1 MSDLDKAL
9 RVHTALVKAG
19 VDPEYA
25 RVQLKHQA
33 DQLGSLSPED
43 LTAQILGGTP
53 QSHMARKAEE
63 PGATSTAPAGN
74 TVDEMIRRNHER
86 AKGPNPL
93 LPNRSAIR

>member
-1 MSDLDKAL
+1 MSDLDKVL
-9 RVHTALVKAG
+9 RIHIALVKAG

-43 LTAQILGGTP
+43 LTAQILGSTP

-63 PGATSTAPAGN
+63 PGAPQGGD
-74 TVDEMIRRNHER
+74 VG
-86 AKGPNPL
+86 KGGS
-93 LPNRSAIR
+93 RSAEDFRQATLSTVHYSL